1 MSESTS
7 QAPSYEWPIVDQGH
21 QLSRR
26 APLHAARACGV
37 SAWCVPSGDAKG
49 FGLLLYERI
58 CISKHKLKNKCYIM
72 NEWTALSM
80 NKNMIHLLHKLEVM
94 LQSNDN
100 NEMDAKSGVVFIT
113 RSMKRVEVS
122 CNRSITFTM
131 YNVSIQFSQNNTT
144 YRINSFENR
153 GETFNLEP
161 PITGAIGKVEEEYK
175 RRVQEGTI
183 FNRVSE
189 FKSISPQ
196 DANVARTLQD
206 TSNQLTGHTRYR
218 SKDSRDEFLLMLYRD
233 YVKMNTYDNKED
245 MLSYH
250 IYLGNPED
258 KTEDIIWVTYIKSRV
273 PPEIVLKY

>member
-1 MSESTS
+1 
-7 QAPSYEWPIVDQGH
+7 
-21 QLSRR
+21 
-26 APLHAARACGV
+26 
-37 SAWCVPSGDAKG
+37 
-49 FGLLLYERI
+49 
-58 CISKHKLKNKCYIM
+58 M

-100 NEMDAKSGVVFIT
+100 NEIDAKSGVVFIT
-113 RSMKRVEVS
+113 RSMRRVEVS
-122 CNRSITFTM
+122 CNRSIAFTM

-175 RRVQEGTI
+175 RRVQEKTI

-206 TSNQLTGHTRYR
+206 ISNPLIGLIIYN
-218 SKDSRDEFLLMLYRD
+218 SKENRNDFLLMLSRD
-233 YVKMNTYDNKED
+233 YVNMNTNTNMDD
-245 MLSYH
+245 MLSYN
-250 IYLGNPED
+250 IYLGNPD
-258 KTEDIIWVTYIKSRV
+258 DNPKNLDWILFIRSKV
-273 PPEIVLKY
+273 PKNTHLSNSNEP

>member
-1 MSESTS
+1 
-7 QAPSYEWPIVDQGH
+7 
-21 QLSRR
+21 
-26 APLHAARACGV
+26 
-37 SAWCVPSGDAKG
+37 
-49 FGLLLYERI
+49 
-58 CISKHKLKNKCYIM
+58 
-72 NEWTALSM
+72 M

-100 NEMDAKSGVVFIT
+100 NEIDAESGEVCIT
-113 RSMKRVEVS
+113 RSIQRVEVS
-122 CNRSITFTM
+122 CNRSIAFTM

-175 RRVQEGTI
+175 RRVQEETI

-206 TSNQLTGHTRYR
+206 TSNPLTGFIIYN
-218 SKDSRDEFLLMLYRD
+218 SKENRNDFLLMLSRD
-233 YVKMNTYDNKED
+233 YVNMNTNINMDD
-245 MLSYH
+245 MLSYN
-250 IYLGNPED
+250 IYLGNPD
-258 KTEDIIWVTYIKSRV
+258 DNPKNLDWILFIRSKVPDNTYLSNSNV
-273 PPEIVLKY
+273 H